1 MNQIMVS
8 DSLRKFASLNEPER
22 LFGKP
27 AKSGLGGK
35 TKHVQNVVRLGMKLP
50 SDDLNPELLRI
61 SLQLHDIGR
70 SVQWSVSKNFSDRE
84 MNHRYIAL
92 QMVERFV
99 RTEKCKVSSDWIVAT
114 EVMQYHGV
122 PHMYGFAHDF
132 ALPYIQ
138 LVSLA
143 DDIENGCNGAL
154 GYLEDEKERD
164 DKHYIEDALYRDQR
178 ELNRELLGYLE
189 RGEKFNKMALCHTY
203 AEYFVFAA
211 MLAVNACNNA
221 GNVAKE
227 AMRDKCYCYEDS
239 DGIHW
244 LDAVEGYCYIFSKH
258 LYEEDAAI
266 ACKIMREK
274 CR

>member
-61 SLQLHDIGR
+61 SLKLHDIGR
-70 SVQWSVSKNFSDRE
+70 SVQWNVSKNFSDRE
-84 MNHRYIAL
+84 INHRYIAL

-99 RTEKCKVSSDWIVAT
+99 RTEKCNISPDWIVAT

-164 DKHYIEDALYRDQR
+164 DKYYIADAPYRDQR
-178 ELNRELLGYLE
+178 DLNRELLGYLE

>member
-164 DKHYIEDALYRDQR
+164 DKHYIEDAPYRDQR

-211 MLAVNACNNA
+211 MLAANACNNA

>member
-27 AKSGLGGK
+27 TKSGLGGK

-50 SDDLNPELLRI
+50 SEGLHPELLRI

-70 SVQWSVSKNFSDRE
+70 SVQWTVSKNFSDRE
-84 MNHRYIAL
+84 INHRYIAL
-92 QMVERFV
+92 QMVEQFV

-164 DKHYIEDALYRDQR
+164 DKHYIADAPYRDQR
-178 ELNRELLGYLE
+178 DLNRELLGYLE

>member
-61 SLQLHDIGR
+61 SLKLHDIGR
-70 SVQWSVSKNFSDRE
+70 SVQWNVSKNFSDRE
-84 MNHRYIAL
+84 INHRYIAL
-92 QMVERFV
+92 QMVEQFV
-99 RTEKCKVSSDWIVAT
+99 RTEKCNISPDWIVVT

-164 DKHYIEDALYRDQR
+164 DKHYIADAPYRDQR
-178 ELNRELLGYLE
+178 DLNRELLGYLE
-189 RGEKFNKMALCHTY
+189 RGEKFNKMALCYTY

-221 GNVAKE
+221 GEIAKE
-227 AMRDKCYCYEDS
+227 AMRDKCYCYEDC

-244 LDAVEGYCYIFSKH
+244 MDAVEGYCYIFSKH